1 MITMITGRIRESA
14 ILAKAWKEAMDDK
27 VRPIDIT
34 TVQERVY
41 QELRE
46 ALYRGRFMP
55 GEVLTIRA
63 LAAALGTSPMPV
75 REAIQRLVTE
85 NALTQLPNRTFQVA
99 ALTSETYDEWIR
111 LRCEVEGYAAQR
123 AALRATPEICRELR
137 AINRA
142 FGAAIAAQ
150 DGSGMLEG
158 NQHFHFAVYEA
169 AESEALLKIIG
180 SLWLRF
186 GPVLAF
192 VQHIPGSIEMFRRGV
207 AVHERVVRAIERH
220 DAHEARFALAL
231 DIRAAASWFKHHH
244 FGAMVDAKADE
255 PAARPQSRQGR
266 PY

>member
-1 MITMITGRIRESA
+1 
-14 ILAKAWKEAMDDK
+14 MDDK
-27 VRPIDIT
+27 VRPIDVT

-41 QELRE
+41 QELRD
-46 ALYRGRFMP
+46 ALYQGRFMP

-99 ALTSETYDEWIR
+99 ALTPQNYDEWIR
-111 LRCEVEGYAAQR
+111 VRCELEGYAAQR
-123 AALRATPEICRELR
+123 AAQRSTPAICRQLR
-137 AINRA
+137 EINA
-142 FGAAIAAQ
+142 TFAKSIEKEQAN
-150 DGSGMLEG
+150 GMLEG

-169 AESEALLKIIG
+169 ADSDALLKMIG

-192 VQHIPGSIEMFRRGV
+192 VQHVPGSIEMFRRGV
-207 AVHERVVRAIERH
+207 EVHERVVAAMERH

-244 FGAMVDAKADE
+244 FGAMVEAKDE
-255 PAARPQSRQGR
+255 PAPRARSRR

>member
-1 MITMITGRIRESA
+1 
-14 ILAKAWKEAMDDK
+14 MDDK
-27 VRPIDIT
+27 VRPIDVT

-41 QELRE
+41 QELRD
-46 ALYRGRFMP
+46 ALYQGRFMP

-99 ALTSETYDEWIR
+99 ALTLENYDEWIR

-123 AALRATPEICRELR
+123 AALRATPGICKELR
-137 AINRA
+137 KINKT
-142 FGAAIAAQ
+142 FGESIEARDA
-150 DGSGMLEG
+150 GGMLQG

-192 VQHIPGSIEMFRRGV
+192 VQHVEGSIEMFRRGV
-207 AVHERVVRAIERH
+207 VVHERVVAAMERH
-220 DAHEARFALAL
+220 DAKAARFALAL
-231 DIRAAASWFKHHH
+231 DIRAAAAWFRRHH
-244 FGAMVDAKADE
+244 FGSAEGSPPE
-255 PAARPQSRQGR
+255 PASRRGLRSTARR
-266 PY
+266 

>member
-1 MITMITGRIRESA
+1 
-14 ILAKAWKEAMDDK
+14 MDDK
-27 VRPIDIT
+27 VRPIDVT

-41 QELRE
+41 QELRD
-46 ALYRGRFMP
+46 ALYQGRFMP

-99 ALTSETYDEWIR
+99 ALTPETYDEWIR
-111 LRCEVEGYAAQR
+111 VRCELEGYAAQR
-123 AALRATPEICRELR
+123 AAQRSTAAICRHLR
-137 AINRA
+137 GINAA
-142 FGAAIAAQ
+142 FAKSIEAEQA
-150 DGSGMLEG
+150 SGMLEG

-169 AESEALLKIIG
+169 ANSDHLLKMIG

-192 VQHIPGSIEMFRRGV
+192 VQHVPGSIEMFRRGV
-207 AVHERVVRAIERH
+207 VVHERVVAAMERH

-231 DIRAAASWFKHHH
+231 DIRGAAAWFKHHH
-244 FGAMVDAKADE
+244 FGAMVETKAE
-255 PAARPQSRQGR
+255 PAPRRNSRSGR
-266 PY
+266 RF

>member
-1 MITMITGRIRESA
+1 
-14 ILAKAWKEAMDDK
+14 MDDK
-27 VRPIDIT
+27 VRPIDVT

-41 QELRE
+41 QELRD
-46 ALYRGRFMP
+46 ALYQGRFMP

-111 LRCEVEGYAAQR
+111 VRCELEGYAAQR
-123 AALRATPEICRELR
+123 AAQRSTAPICRRLR
-137 AINRA
+137 EINA
-142 FGAAIAAQ
+142 EFAKAIAAEKA
-150 DGSGMLEG
+150 SGMLEG

-169 AESEALLKIIG
+169 ADSDALLKMIG

-192 VQHIPGSIEMFRRGV
+192 VQHVPGSIEMFRRGV
-207 AVHERVVRAIERH
+207 EVHDR
-220 DAHEARFALAL
+220 
-231 DIRAAASWFKHHH
+231 
-244 FGAMVDAKADE
+244 
-255 PAARPQSRQGR
+255 
-266 PY
+266 

>member
-1 MITMITGRIRESA
+1 
-14 ILAKAWKEAMDDK
+14 MDDK
-27 VRPIDIT
+27 VRPIDVT

-41 QELRE
+41 QELRD
-46 ALYRGRFMP
+46 ALYQGRFMP

-99 ALTSETYDEWIR
+99 ALTLETYDEWIR
-111 LRCEVEGYAAQR
+111 MRCELEGYAAQR
-123 AALRATPEICRELR
+123 AALRSTAAICRRLR
-137 AINRA
+137 EINAKFAKEIEAERA
-142 FGAAIAAQ
+142 
-150 DGSGMLEG
+150 SGMLEG

-169 AESEALLKIIG
+169 AQSESLLKVIG

-192 VQHIPGSIEMFRRGV
+192 VQHVPGSIEMFRRGV
-207 AVHERVVRAIERH
+207 DVHERVVAAMERH

-244 FGAMVDAKADE
+244 FGAIVDAKDE
-255 PAARPQSRQGR
+255 APPGRRSRR

>member
-1 MITMITGRIRESA
+1 
-14 ILAKAWKEAMDDK
+14 MDDK
-27 VRPIDIT
+27 VRPIDVT

-46 ALYRGRFMP
+46 ALYQGRFMP

-99 ALTSETYDEWIR
+99 ALTPETYDEWIR
-111 LRCEVEGYAAQR
+111 MRCELEGYAAQR
-123 AALRATPEICRELR
+123 AAQRSTAGICRHLR
-137 AINRA
+137 EINAKFGKAIKA
-142 FGAAIAAQ
+142 EDA
-150 DGSGMLEG
+150 SGMLEG
-158 NQHFHFAVYEA
+158 NQHFHFGVYEA
-169 AESEALLKIIG
+169 AESDALLKVIG

-192 VQHIPGSIEMFRRGV
+192 VQHVPGSIEMFRRGV
-207 AVHERVVRAIERH
+207 VVHERVVAAMERH

-244 FGAMVDAKADE
+244 FGAMVDGKADE
-255 PAARPQSRQGR
+255 PAPRRRSRGR